1 MENQSEFEKEREKS
15 LDGDPFERRYKPF
28 LQTNTARI
36 IMVGLLTLI
45 LLIPLQFVQ
54 SLISERSMRKGEAVK
69 EVGQIW
75 GSGVRFY
82 GPVLRVPYTTVYS
95 ASETD
100 PVTQKVRLV
109 NQSQVA
115 YFYVFPEVLDNKTN
129 VRMNHTLKR
138 GLYNPVVFTS
148 DMRFTGRFVK
158 PDIARLEIDPA
169 TVNWDDAAVVIQT
182 SNMQSIKS
190 ELSIKI
196 DGNPFVLEAGSQI
209 VPGYGTLETSKLGID
224 LTRGFDFEVQITY
237 NGSDSIQWIPV
248 GKNTSV
254 SIDADWPSPSFTGA
268 FAAQGNT
275 KKITAQG
282 FHADWKVVSV
292 NRPFSQVHKEQL
304 PDLSAY
310 NFGVR
315 LIDMVDE
322 YQQNERVVKYGFLV
336 IGLTFL
342 IFFLIQMTS
351 RIPIHIF
358 QYTMIGLALIMFYTL
373 LLSITEHLSFS
384 VAYVIACV
392 AVLVMLALYSYSIL
406 RSRRFSLFIASSLGA
421 LYAFIYVI
429 IRMENYALL
438 AGSIG
443 LFVILGLVMY
453 YSRKIDWSH

>member
-1 MENQSEFEKEREKS
+1 MENRSEFEKESEAPVAEGFQDS
-15 LDGDPFERRYKPF
+15 GYKPF

-36 IMVGLLTLI
+36 IMVGVLTFI
-45 LLIPLQFVQ
+45 LLIPLLFVQ
-54 SLISERSMRKGEAVK
+54 NLITERSMRKGEAVR

-82 GPVLRVPYTTVYS
+82 GPVLRVPYTTFQ
-95 ASETD
+95 AAAETD
-100 PVTQKVRLV
+100 PVTQEVRMV
-109 NQSQVA
+109 NQPQVA

-138 GLYNPVVFTS
+138 GMYNPVVFTS

-158 PDIARLEIDPA
+158 PDISRLEINPA
-169 TVNWDDAAVVIQT
+169 TVNWKDATVIIQT

-190 ELSIKI
+190 ELSIRI
-196 DGNPFVLEAGSQI
+196 DGNAFALEAGSQI
-209 VPGYGTLETSKLGID
+209 LPEYGTLETSKLGID
-224 LTRGFDFEVQITY
+224 PDSGFDFEVHITY

-248 GKNTSV
+248 GKSTAVSV
-254 SIDADWPSPSFTGA
+254 DADWPSPSFTGA
-268 FAAQGNT
+268 FAAQGST
-275 KKITAQG
+275 KKITDES

-292 NRPFSQVHKEQL
+292 NRPFPQVHKEQL

-310 NFGVR
+310 SFGVR
-315 LIDMVDE
+315 LIDTVDE

-358 QYTMIGLALIMFYTL
+358 HYTMIGLALIMFYTL
-373 LLSITEHLSFS
+373 LLSITEHLSFP
-384 VAYVIACV
+384 VAYVIASV
-392 AVLVMLALYSYSIL
+392 AVIVMLSLYSYSIL
-406 RSRRFSLFIASSLGA
+406 RSRRFSVFIASSLGG
-421 LYAFIYVI
+421 LYAFIYI
-429 IRMENYALL
+429 IIQMEDYALL

-443 LFVILGLVMY
+443 LFAILGLVMY